1 MQYTI
6 RKVPE
11 AVDRALRKRAREA
24 NKSLNDTALEAL
36 TLGVGIDGGGEIRYH
51 DLDKLAGTW
60 VEDPA
65 FDRAVE
71 EMDRIDPGMWG

>member
-36 TLGVGIDGGGEIRYH
+36 TLGVGIDGGEIRYH
-51 DLDKLAGTW
+51 DLDELAGTW
-60 VEDPA
+60 VEDA
-65 FDRAVE
+65 KFDRAVE
-71 EMDRIDPGMWG
+71 EMDRIDPGMWE